1 MLELCTCQ
9 AVPPIRQMYQQSKV
23 VSSFRNLQRIARVLS
38 APNNGLSSSCLQAT
52 VESLGQLAG
61 SERSLVVRIDEART
75 GIAVAAEFHADSV
88 PSIYGRRFAFDENSL
103 PENLSQTFSG
113 SCDELVF
120 SEGSEP
126 AGLRDFLITC
136 GVRHILFPIYTND
149 RLGGFLTLHKSFGD
163 GFSPEVQELGK
174 AIATELSTSGADWY
188 PMRTNEDNVEV
199 LSRQLAVE
207 RSVRYVV
214 SKLHASLD
222 RNNILQSAVDSIGH
236 LLKANA
242 CMAVRT
248 DASNAPVVT
257 HEYVRP
263 DISPLGLGD
272 TSHVPAR
279 LVSRFQAR
287 TATVLDTEVPD
298 EGGYSWLG
306 TPLVV
311 NNQSFGVLL
320 VRSDSW
326 RVWQQHEV
334 QLLEHI
340 AQALCASLANAQAH
354 QELREQ
360 LFNFKIIS
368 NLTQQLTSAL
378 DQLQRP
384 GQRSVE
390 AAPAN
395 DAAPISVPLSPREM
409 EVLKLIAGGLAN
421 REIAQRLFLTEST
434 VELHASRIRKKLK
447 LKSRTALVKFACDN
461 NLV

>member
-1 MLELCTCQ
+1 
-9 AVPPIRQMYQQSKV
+9 MYQQSKA
-23 VSSFRNLQRIARVLS
+23 VSSFRNLQRLARVLS
-38 APNNGLSSSCLQAT
+38 TPTNGLSSSGLQAM

-61 SERSLVVRIDEART
+61 CDRCQVARIDEGRSALT
-75 GIAVAAEFHADSV
+75 ISAEYQVDSL
-88 PSIYGRRFAFDENSL
+88 PSLLGRRFPFDERL
-103 PENLSQTFSG
+103 VPENLSTSFTG
-113 SCDELVF
+113 SCGGFVF
-120 SEGSEP
+120 SEGAEP
-126 AGLRDFLITC
+126 GGFRDFLTAA
-136 GVRHILFPIYTND
+136 GRRHVLFPLYAND
-149 RLGGFLTLHKSFGD
+149 RLSGFLSLHSSSESFPSD
-163 GFSPEVQELGK
+163 VIELGE
-174 AIATELSTSGADWY
+174 AISTEMSTSGADWY
-188 PMRTNEDNVEV
+188 PLRSSEDSIEA

-207 RSVRYVV
+207 RSARYVM

-222 RNNILQSAVDSIGH
+222 KNNILQAAVDSVGH
-236 LLKANA
+236 LLKASA
-242 CMAVRT
+242 CMIVRT
-248 DASNAPVVT
+248 DATNAPVVT

-272 TSHVPAR
+272 TSHIPSR
-279 LVSRFQAR
+279 LISRFQQR
-287 TATVLDTEVPD
+287 TATVLDCEEQD

-311 NNQSFGVLL
+311 NNSNFGVVL
-320 VRSDSW
+320 VRSDAW
-326 RVWQQHEV
+326 RVWQPPEV
-334 QLLEHI
+334 QLLECI
-340 AQALCASLANAQAH
+340 AQSLCASIVNAQSY

-384 GQRSVE
+384 LPRTADVP
-390 AAPAN
+390 AP
-395 DAAPISVPLSPREM
+395 DVPPISVPLSPREM

>member
-1 MLELCTCQ
+1 
-9 AVPPIRQMYQQSKV
+9 MYQQSKV

-38 APNNGLSSSCLQAT
+38 TQNGLSAGCLQAT
-52 VESLGQLAG
+52 VESLGQLGGAD
-61 SERSLVVRIDEART
+61 RCQVARIDEPRHSSLT
-75 GIAVAAEFHADSV
+75 VAAEYNVDTVASL
-88 PSIYGRRFAFDENSL
+88 SGRRFPFEQSAL
-103 PENLSQTFSG
+103 PESISLAFAG
-113 SCDELVF
+113 SCKALVF
-120 SEGSEP
+120 SEGTEP
-126 AGLRDFLITC
+126 EALRDFLIASGT
-136 GVRHILFPIYTND
+136 RHLLFPLYGND
-149 RLGGFLTLHKSFGD
+149 RLTGFLSLHKTFGESFAPD
-163 GFSPEVQELGK
+163 ILELGET
-174 AIATELSTSGADWY
+174 ICTELSTSGAEWY
-188 PMRTNEDNVEV
+188 PVRSSEDSAEV

-207 RSVRYVV
+207 RSVRHVV

-222 RNNILQSAVDSIGH
+222 RNNILQAAVDSVGH
-236 LLKANA
+236 LLKASA
-242 CMAVRT
+242 CMIVRT
-248 DASNAPVVT
+248 DATNSPVVT

-279 LVSRFQAR
+279 LVNRFHQR
-287 TATVLDTEVPD
+287 TATVLDSEAPD

-311 NNQSFGVLL
+311 NNASFGVCL

-326 RVWQQHEV
+326 RVWHPHEI
-334 QLLEHI
+334 QLLELI
-340 AQALCASLANAQAH
+340 AQALCGSLSNAQAY

-384 GQRSVE
+384 GPRPQDQGPVSD
-390 AAPAN
+390 AP
-395 DAAPISVPLSPREM
+395 PVSVPLSPREM

>member
-1 MLELCTCQ
+1 MLVVCS
-9 AVPPIRQMYQQSKV
+9 APASRYQMYQSKV
-23 VSSFRNLQRIARVLS
+23 VSNFRNLQRIAQVLS
-38 APNNGLSSSCLQAT
+38 TQASGLSPNSLQAT
-52 VESLGQLAG
+52 VESLGPLATAD
-61 SERSLVVRIDEART
+61 RCQVTRIDESRKGLTVTAEH
-75 GIAVAAEFHADSV
+75 AVDTTLLC
-88 PSIYGRRFAFDENSL
+88 GRKFSFDESAL
-103 PENLSQTFSG
+103 PESISLTFAG
-113 SCDELVF
+113 SCKALVF

-126 AGLRDFLITC
+126 EALREFLMQT
-136 GVRHILFPIYTND
+136 GTRHLLFPLYIND
-149 RLGGFLTLHKSFGD
+149 RLSGFLSLHKSFGES
-163 GFSPEVQELGK
+163 FPEDVIELGE
-174 AIATELSTSGADWY
+174 AICTELSTSGAEWSAVRALDES
-188 PMRTNEDNVEV
+188 TEA
-199 LSRQLAVE
+199 LTRQLAVE

-214 SKLHASLD
+214 SKLHSSLD
-222 RNNILQSAVDSIGH
+222 RNNILQAAVDSVGH
-236 LLKANA
+236 LLKASA
-242 CMAVRT
+242 CMIVRT
-248 DASNAPVVT
+248 DASNSPVVT

-272 TSHVPAR
+272 TSQVPLR
-279 LVSRFQAR
+279 LVNRFHHR
-287 TATVLDTEVPD
+287 TATVLDTEAPD

-311 NNQSFGVLL
+311 NNVSFGVYL

-326 RVWQQHEV
+326 RVWQPHEI

-340 AQALCASLANAQAH
+340 AQSLCGALANAQAY

-384 GQRSVE
+384 GQRPESGQN
-390 AAPAN
+390 ADTP
-395 DAAPISVPLSPREM
+395 PIAVPLSPREM

>member
-1 MLELCTCQ
+1 
-9 AVPPIRQMYQQSKV
+9 MYQSKV
-23 VSSFRNLQRIARVLS
+23 VSNFRNLQRIARVLS
-38 APNNGLSSSCLQAT
+38 TQTSGLSPNCLQAT
-52 VESLGQLAG
+52 VDSLGPLATAD
-61 SERSLVVRIDEART
+61 RCQVTRIDESRKGLT
-75 GIAVAAEFHADSV
+75 VVAEHTVEKATSLSGQKFS
-88 PSIYGRRFAFDENSL
+88 FDESGL
-103 PENLSQTFSG
+103 PESISLTFSG
-113 SCDELVF
+113 SCKALVF
-120 SEGSEP
+120 SDGSEP
-126 AGLRDFLITC
+126 EALREFLVPAGT
-136 GVRHILFPIYTND
+136 RHLLFPLYSND
-149 RLGGFLTLHKSFGD
+149 RLSGFLSLHKSFGE
-163 GFSPEVQELGK
+163 GFPEDVIELGE
-174 AIATELSTSGADWY
+174 AICTELSTSGADWSAV
-188 PMRTNEDNVEV
+188 RALDDNTEA

-207 RSVRYVV
+207 RSVRYVA
-214 SKLHASLD
+214 SKLHNSLD
-222 RNNILQSAVDSIGH
+222 RNNILQSAVDSVGH
-236 LLKANA
+236 LLKASA
-242 CMAVRT
+242 CMIVRT
-248 DASNAPVVT
+248 DASNSPVVT

-272 TSHVPAR
+272 TSHVPPR
-279 LVSRFQAR
+279 LVNRFHHR
-287 TATVLDTEVPD
+287 TATVLDAEAPD

-311 NNQSFGVLL
+311 NNVSFGVYL

-326 RVWQQHEV
+326 RVWQPHEI

-340 AQALCASLANAQAH
+340 AQALCGALANAQAY

-384 GQRSVE
+384 GQRPEPGQNSDT
-390 AAPAN
+390 P
-395 DAAPISVPLSPREM
+395 PIAVPLSPREM